1 MGLLRS
7 LRARLLII
15 GVVPVLVALFVT
27 AALTVRSL
35 SSFSNEQRDERRAQ
49 QVQEE
54 KRIVTGFAQIYGRL
68 LNRVY
73 SGRTN
78 DFMSQRSLEAAA
90 RGRIYYVPVHPVR
103 GAESL
108 GIDFGELPDAS
119 LERLTDRL
127 QSGEPIEVAAADLP
141 RASRGDVVVA
151 RGVFATTTGNPEQ
164 GALFGVLVLERP
176 PDVIESPAGTL
187 RRALVPAFAVGLA
200 VAVVLA
206 LVLGLRLVRP
216 LRRLAL
222 AARAVA
228 RGDDLVPLD
237 LQRPD
242 EIGMVNRAF
251 DDMTRR
257 LAEARDTERQFL
269 MRVSHELRTP
279 LTAIRGQVDALVD
292 GVFEDEEEQQLAYAA
307 ITAESLR
314 LNRLVSD
321 LLDLARLQA
330 RRFGLEADEVDLNI
344 LLDQVVTGQG
354 AEARARDID
363 IALQS
368 GTLPVII
375 GDGDRILQIVGNLVR
390 NAVRWTPDEGSV
402 VLSTLV
408 EDERVWITVDDSGPG
423 VPPDKRADIFRA
435 FYTEDGSGTGLGLA
449 IARELAIA
457 MGGGVTV
464 GDSPL
469 GGARFVVELPAERA
483 PSPATASAV

>member
-1 MGLLRS
+1 MLLLRS

-35 SSFSNEQRDERRAQ
+35 STFSNDQRDERRAQ
-49 QVQEE
+49 QVLEQ

-68 LNRVY
+68 LRQAY
-73 SGRTN
+73 LGKSN
-78 DFMSQRSLEAAA
+78 DFMSQQSLEAAA
-90 RGRIYYVPVHPVR
+90 RGHIFYVPMHSMS
-103 GAESL
+103 G
-108 GIDFGELPDAS
+108 D
-119 LERLTDRL
+119 ERLNVEFGQLPPKTMAMLAERL
-127 QSGEPIEVAAADLP
+127 GSGKAVEVPPAALP
-141 RASRGDVVVA
+141 ASMRDDVVVA
-151 RGVFATTTGNPEQ
+151 RGVFATTTGDVEGNAPY
-164 GALFGVLVLERP
+164 GVLVLERSP
-176 PDVIESPAGTL
+176 EPVPSPAGTL
-187 RRALVPAFAVGLA
+187 RRALVPAFAIGLA

-216 LRRLAL
+216 LRRLAM

-228 RGDDLVPLD
+228 RGDEEIPLD
-237 LQRPD
+237 TQRPD

-251 DDMTRR
+251 EDMTTR

-292 GVFEDEEEQQLAYAA
+292 GVFDDEEEQQLAYAA

-330 RRFGLEADEVDLNI
+330 KRFGLESDEVDLNI

-354 AEARARDID
+354 ADARERDID
-363 IALQS
+363 ITLQS

-375 GDGDRILQIVGNLVR
+375 GDGDRILQIVSNLVR
-390 NAVRWTPDEGSV
+390 NAVRWTPDEGTVMVSA
-402 VLSTLV
+402 LA
-408 EDERVWITVDDSGPG
+408 EDGRVWITVDDSGPG
-423 VPPDKRADIFRA
+423 IAPEKRVDIFRA
-435 FYTEDGSGTGLGLA
+435 FYTEDGTGTGLGLA
-449 IARELAIA
+449 IARELAVT
-457 MGGGVTV
+457 MGGSITV
-464 GDSPL
+464 ADSPL
-469 GGARFVVELPAERA
+469 GGARFVVELPAVLAPTAARA
-483 PSPATASAV
+483 TV